1 MPSNSPSGSME
12 TATAGAVDR
21 RTFVK
26 ASLAAG
32 ISVIMRPLAAVGQ
45 PAVPGAE
52 PAKSYAW
59 QRTPAT
65 AARRIDG
72 WQKVT
77 GAKIYAA
84 DFRAADMPGWPRDT
98 AHALLIKTPDATR
111 VFEGIDL
118 AALDKEL
125 APDRV
130 VLASDLVAA
139 AITVPPFY
147 AGDLLCPAGKTPLY
161 LGQPLALLIW
171 NDVARFALARQAIK
185 SASGIIR
192 FGAKTGP
199 VEAPPYA
206 SARFVRVA
214 GPAPGADDVYSAMRA
229 GWTFP
234 ILYQKDD
241 RPAWAVPSASGSD
254 AQRASYYGDQIRKE
268 IDAGGAGRFVLERTF
283 RTQSIDQVFMEPEAG
298 LAWYD
303 SGKRRLEL
311 VLGVQSPQEAA
322 GNIAQLVAK
331 NAAAQRVT
339 DIVAHCAEVGGAF
352 GGKDHTIYPLY
363 VALAGLFSP
372 NRPVRLANDRYDQFQ
387 FGLKRHAL
395 TAKSRMAVDRA
406 SGRIAAFVSDQ
417 DLDGG
422 GLANLSPAV
431 AFVGATASIGIYDV
445 PKVDV
450 TTEVRHS
457 RAVTAGSMRGFGA
470 LQTMTALEVMIDE
483 AAAGLGR
490 DPIAFRKTNLLATGG
505 KTMVGNVISGDLRS
519 GEVLDRL
526 AVQPIWT
533 GRAAEK
539 TRRAAMAPGKA
550 FGVGLACVSTVF
562 GSGSDPAFALVEVD
576 PAGRITVT
584 SQAVEIGTGVSTAL
598 AVRVADRLGIA
609 AHKVNL
615 GVLDGW
621 DVLGLTA
628 PDNPFT
634 LTRAQQEEGAKNPRW
649 VPDIAQDTTAS
660 ISAHV
665 HTAVAAEAANVILRF
680 GLWPAAQAIWSP
692 GRAAKKALRVEDVR
706 FVGGRLVADGMEPL
720 TLPRVAAQAHKMGL
734 VVAAMVHGYN
744 RWAWARAAF
753 DLSGVH
759 YTGAI
764 DALAVRYGSGASPAR
779 KAAMTTRGYQRFDRV
794 SVTFPPTLFERIA
807 VGYTSACGSVV
818 AVEVDRATG
827 AVSIVDAATVLECGR
842 ALVPEQVAG
851 QAEGGFAMGAGY
863 ALYENLPLYEDGP
876 GNGSWNLDRYRVP
889 RASDL
894 AVWNLKL
901 DVLAPLGPTDV
912 PKGMGEVVMIPVV
925 PAILNAIA
933 DATGTRFYELPV
945 TAEKIRAALR

>member
-1 MPSNSPSGSME
+1 
-12 TATAGAVDR
+12 
-21 RTFVK
+21 
-26 ASLAAG
+26 
-32 ISVIMRPLAAVGQ
+32 
-45 PAVPGAE
+45 
-52 PAKSYAW
+52 
-59 QRTPAT
+59 
-65 AARRIDG
+65 
-72 WQKVT
+72 
-77 GAKIYAA
+77 
-84 DFRAADMPGWPRDT
+84 
-98 AHALLIKTPDATR
+98 
-111 VFEGIDL
+111 VFEGIEL
-118 AALDKEL
+118 AVLDKEL

-130 VLASDLVAA
+130 VLAADLAAA

-147 AGDLLCPAGKTPLY
+147 AGDLLCSAGKTPLY

-171 NDVARFALARQAIK
+171 NDFARFAPARQAIK
-185 SASGIIR
+185 SSPGMIR

-199 VEAPPYA
+199 VAAPPYA
-206 SARFVRVA
+206 AARFVRVA
-214 GPAPGADDVYSAMRA
+214 GPTPEADDVYSAMRA

-234 ILYQKDD
+234 IMYQKDD
-241 RPAWAVPSASGSD
+241 RPAWAVPSAGGSD
-254 AQRASYYGDQIRKE
+254 AQRASFYGDQIRSELDK
-268 IDAGGAGRFVLERTF
+268 GGTDSFVLERTF

-303 SGKRRLEL
+303 GGARKLEV
-311 VLGVQSPQEAA
+311 VLGVQSPSEAA
-322 GNIAQLVAK
+322 GSIARLVAK
-331 NAAAQRVT
+331 NAPAQAVKE
-339 DIVAHCAEVGGAF
+339 IVAHCAETGGAF

-372 NRPVRLANDRYDQFQ
+372 DRPVRLANDRYDQFQ

-395 TAKSRMAVDRA
+395 TAKSRLAVDRA

-457 RAVTAGSMRGFGA
+457 HAVTAGSMRGFGA

-483 AAAGLGR
+483 AAASLGR
-490 DPIAFRKTNLLATGG
+490 DPVAFRKANLLVTGG
-505 KTMVGNVISGDLRS
+505 KTMVGNVITGRLRS

-526 AVQPIWT
+526 AAQPVWT

-539 TRRAAMAPGKA
+539 ARRAANSPGKA

-562 GSGSDPAFALVEVD
+562 GSGSDPAFALVEID
-576 PAGRITVT
+576 PAGRIAVT
-584 SQAVEIGTGVSTAL
+584 SQAVEIGTGIATAL
-598 AVRVADRLGIA
+598 AVRVADRLGAA

-621 DVLGLTA
+621 EVLGLTA

-634 LTRAQQEEGAKNPRW
+634 LTRARQEEGAKNPRW

-665 HTAVAAEAANVILRF
+665 HTAVADEAANVVLRF
-680 GLWPAAQAIWSP
+680 GLWPAAQALWSEKRL
-692 GRAAKKALRVEDVR
+692 RAEDAR
-706 FVGGRLVADGMEPL
+706 FVDGRLTAPGKEPL
-720 TLPRVAAQAHKMGL
+720 ALARVAAKAHEMGL

-744 RWAWARAAF
+744 RWAWAQAAF
-753 DLSGVH
+753 DLPGGR
-759 YTGAI
+759 YGGAI
-764 DALAVRYGSGASPAR
+764 DALAVRYGTGASPDR
-779 KAAMTTRGYQRFDRV
+779 QAAMNIRGYQRFDRV
-794 SVTFPPTLFERIA
+794 SVTFPPTLYERIG

-818 AVEVDRATG
+818 AVEIDRATG
-827 AVSIVDAATVLECGR
+827 TVAIVDAVTVLECGR
-842 ALVPEQVAG
+842 QLVPQQVAG
-851 QAEGGFAMGAGY
+851 QAEGGFAMGTGY
-863 ALYENLPLYEDGP
+863 ALYEDLPLYEDGP
-876 GNGSWNLDRYRVP
+876 GNGGWNLNRYRVP

-894 AVWNLKL
+894 PVWNLKI
-901 DVLAPLGPTDV
+901 DVLPPLGPADT

-933 DATGTRFYELPV
+933 DATGRRFYQLPV
-945 TAEKIRAALR
+945 TAANLMAALR

>member
-1 MPSNSPSGSME
+1 MAPTIG
-12 TATAGAVDR
+12 R

-32 ISVIMRPLAAVGQ
+32 ISVIVRPLAAAAQ
-45 PAVPGAE
+45 TPVPVSE
-52 PAKSYAW
+52 PAPGYAW
-59 QRTPAT
+59 QRTATT

-72 WQKVT
+72 WQKVA

-84 DFRAADMPGWPRDT
+84 DFRAVDMPGWPRQT
-98 AHALLIKTPDATR
+98 AHAMLIKTPDATH
-111 VFEGIDL
+111 VFEGIEL

-130 VLASDLVAA
+130 VLAADLAA
-139 AITVPPFY
+139 ASITVPPFY
-147 AGDLLCPAGKTPLY
+147 AGDLLCPQGKTPLY

-171 NDVARFALARQAIK
+171 NDFARYAVARQAIK
-185 SASGIIR
+185 ASPGMIR

-199 VEAPPYA
+199 VAAPPYA
-206 SARFVRVA
+206 AARFVRVA
-214 GPAPGADDVYSAMRA
+214 GPTPGADDVYSAMRA

-234 ILYQKDD
+234 IMYQKDD
-241 RPAWAVPSASGSD
+241 RPEWAVPSTSGSD
-254 AQRASYYGDQIRKE
+254 AQRASFYGDQIRSE
-268 IDAGGAGRFVLERTF
+268 IDKGGSDRIVLERTF

-303 SGKRRLEL
+303 SNSRKLE
-311 VLGVQSPQEAA
+311 VVIGVQSPEEAA
-322 GNIAQLVAK
+322 GSIAKLVAK
-331 NAAAQRVT
+331 NVSAQAVKE
-339 DIVAHCAEVGGAF
+339 IVVHCAETGGAF

-372 NRPVRLANDRYDQFQ
+372 DRPVRLANDRYDQFQ
-387 FGLKRHAL
+387 FGIKRHAL
-395 TAKSRMAVDRA
+395 TAKSRLAVDRA
-406 SGRIAAFVSDQ
+406 SGRITAFVSDQ

-457 RAVTAGSMRGFGA
+457 HAVTAGSMRGFGA

-483 AAAGLGR
+483 AAASLGR
-490 DPIAFRKTNLLATGG
+490 DPVAFRKANLLATGG
-505 KTMVGNVISGDLRS
+505 KTMVGNVITGTLRS

-526 AVQPIWT
+526 AAQPIWT

-539 TRRAAMAPGKA
+539 ARRTAKAPGKA

-562 GSGSDPAFALVEVD
+562 GSGSDPAFALVEID
-576 PAGRITVT
+576 PAGKITVT
-584 SQAVEIGTGVSTAL
+584 SQAVEIGTGIATAL
-598 AVRVADRLGIA
+598 AVRVADRLGVA
-609 AHKVNL
+609 AHQVKL

-621 DVLGLTA
+621 DVLALTA

-634 LTRAQQEEGAKNPRW
+634 LTREQQEEGAKNPRW

-665 HTAVAAEAANVILRF
+665 HTAVADEAANVVLRF
-680 GLWPAAQAIWSP
+680 GLWPAAQAIW
-692 GRAAKKALRVEDVR
+692 GARAGKGLRVEDVR
-706 FVGGRLVADGMEPL
+706 FVDGRLTAPGREPL
-720 TLPRVAAQAHKMGL
+720 PLARVAARAHQMGL

-744 RWAWARAAF
+744 RWAWAQAAF
-753 DLSGVH
+753 ELPGGRYAGS
-759 YTGAI
+759 I
-764 DALAVRYGSGASPAR
+764 DALAVRYGAGASRAR
-779 KAAMTTRGYQRFDRV
+779 KAAMNIRGYQRFDRL
-794 SVTFPPTLFERIA
+794 SVTFPPTLYERIG

-818 AVEVDRATG
+818 AVEIDRASG
-827 AVSIVDAATVLECGR
+827 DVSIVDAVTVLECGR
-842 ALVPEQVAG
+842 QLVPQQVAG
-851 QAEGGFAMGAGY
+851 QAEGGFAMGTGY
-863 ALYENLPLYEDGP
+863 ALYEDLPLYEDGP
-876 GNGSWNLDRYRVP
+876 GNGAWNLNRYRVP

-894 AVWNLKL
+894 PVWNLKV
-901 DVLAPLGPTDV
+901 DVLAPRSPTEI
-912 PKGMGEVVMIPVV
+912 PKGMGEVVMIPVA

-933 DATGTRFYELPV
+933 DATGKRFYQLPV
-945 TAEKIRAALR
+945 TAANIMAALR

>member
-1 MPSNSPSGSME
+1 MARTLG
-12 TATAGAVDR
+12 R

-32 ISVIMRPLAAVGQ
+32 VSIIVRPLAAMGQ
-45 PAVPGAE
+45 TAVPGREA
-52 PAKSYAW
+52 AGYAW

-77 GAKIYAA
+77 GAKVYAA

-98 AHALLIKTPDATR
+98 AHAMLIKAPDATR

-118 AALDKEL
+118 AMLDKEL

-130 VLASDLVAA
+130 VLAADLAAA

-147 AGDLLCPAGKTPLY
+147 TGDLLCPAGKTPLY

-171 NDVARFALARQAIK
+171 NDFARFALARQVIK
-185 SASGIIR
+185 FSSSVIR

-214 GPAPGADDVYSAMRA
+214 GPTPKSDDVYSAMRA
-229 GWTFP
+229 GWDFP

-241 RPAWAVPSASGSD
+241 RPTWAVPSVSGSD
-254 AQRASYYGDQIRKE
+254 AQRASFYGDQIRSE
-268 IDAGGAGRFVLERTF
+268 IKASGPDQFVLDRTF
-283 RTQSIDQVFMEPEAG
+283 RTQSIDQVFLEPEAG

-303 SGKRRLEL
+303 SGKRRLEV
-311 VLGVQSPQEAA
+311 VLGVQSPYEAA
-322 GNIAQLVAK
+322 GSIATLVAK
-331 NAAAQRVT
+331 NAPAQAVKEIVT
-339 DIVAHCAEVGGAF
+339 HCAESGGAF

-372 NRPVRLANDRYDQFQ
+372 DRPVRLANDRYDQFQ

-395 TAKSRMAVDRA
+395 TAHSRLAVDRA
-406 SGRIAAFVSDQ
+406 SGRITAFVSDQ
-417 DLDGG
+417 NLDGG
-422 GLANLSPAV
+422 GLANLSAAV
-431 AFVGATASIGIYDV
+431 AFVGAAASVGIYDV

-450 TTEVRHS
+450 TTEARHS

-483 AAAGLGR
+483 AAASLGR
-490 DPIAFRKTNLLATGG
+490 DPVAFRKANLLATGG
-505 KTMVGNVISGDLRS
+505 KTMVGNVVSGVLRS

-526 AVQPIWT
+526 AAQPIWT
-533 GRAAEK
+533 ARASEK
-539 TRRAAMAPGKA
+539 SRRAAMAPGKA
-550 FGVGLACVSTVF
+550 FGVGVACVSTVF
-562 GSGSDPAFALVEVD
+562 GSGSDPAFALVELD

-584 SQAVEIGTGVSTAL
+584 SQAVEIGTGIATAL
-598 AVRVADRLGIA
+598 AVRVADRLGVA
-609 AHKVNL
+609 ADEVKL

-628 PDNPFT
+628 PDSPFT

-649 VPDIAQDTTAS
+649 VPDVAQDTTAS

-680 GLWPAAQAIWSP
+680 GLWPAAQAIWKSGP
-692 GRAAKKALRVEDVR
+692 AARKLPRVDDVR
-706 FVGGRLVADGMEPL
+706 FVDGRLTAPGMQPL
-720 TLPRVAAQAHKMGL
+720 TLPRLAARAHEMGL

-744 RWAWARAAF
+744 RWAWAQAAF
-753 DLSGVH
+753 DLPGGR
-759 YTGAI
+759 YAGAI
-764 DALAVRYGSGASPAR
+764 DALAVKYGNGASPAR
-779 KAAMTTRGYQRFDRV
+779 KAAMATGGYQRFDRV
-794 SVTFPPTLFERIA
+794 SVAFPPTLYERIA

-818 AVEVDRATG
+818 ALEVDRKTG
-827 AVSIVDAATVLECGR
+827 VVSIIDAVTVLECGR
-842 ALVPEQVAG
+842 QLVPQQVAG

-876 GNGSWNLDRYRVP
+876 GNGTWNLDRYRVP

-894 AVWNLKL
+894 AVWNLKI
-901 DVLAPLGPTDV
+901 DVLPPLGPTDI
-912 PKGMGEVVMIPVV
+912 PKGMGEVVMIPVA

-933 DATGTRFYELPV
+933 DATGKRFYELPV
-945 TAEKIRAALR
+945 TAENLMAALR

>member
-1 MPSNSPSGSME
+1 
-12 TATAGAVDR
+12 
-21 RTFVK
+21 
-26 ASLAAG
+26 
-32 ISVIMRPLAAVGQ
+32 
-45 PAVPGAE
+45 
-52 PAKSYAW
+52 
-59 QRTPAT
+59 
-65 AARRIDG
+65 
-72 WQKVT
+72 
-77 GAKIYAA
+77 
-84 DFRAADMPGWPRDT
+84 
-98 AHALLIKTPDATR
+98 
-111 VFEGIDL
+111 VFEGIEL
-118 AALDKEL
+118 AVLDKEL

-130 VLASDLVAA
+130 VLAADLAAA

-147 AGDLLCPAGKTPLY
+147 AGDLLCSAGKTPLY

-171 NDVARFALARQAIK
+171 NDFARFAPARQAIK
-185 SASGIIR
+185 SSPGMIR

-199 VEAPPYA
+199 VAAPPYA
-206 SARFVRVA
+206 AARFVRVA
-214 GPAPGADDVYSAMRA
+214 GPTPEADDVYSAMRA

-234 ILYQKDD
+234 IMYQKDD
-241 RPAWAVPSASGSD
+241 RPAWAVPSAGGSD
-254 AQRASYYGDQIRKE
+254 AQRASFYGDQIRSELDK
-268 IDAGGAGRFVLERTF
+268 GGTDSFVLERTF

-303 SGKRRLEL
+303 GGARKLEV
-311 VLGVQSPQEAA
+311 VLGVQSPSEAA
-322 GNIAQLVAK
+322 GSIARLVAK
-331 NAAAQRVT
+331 NAPAQAVKE
-339 DIVAHCAEVGGAF
+339 IVAHCAETGGAF

-372 NRPVRLANDRYDQFQ
+372 DRPVRLANDRYDQFQ

-395 TAKSRMAVDRA
+395 TAKSRLAVDRA

-457 RAVTAGSMRGFGA
+457 HAVTAGSMRGFGA

-483 AAAGLGR
+483 AAASLGR
-490 DPIAFRKTNLLATGG
+490 DPVAFRKANLLVTGG
-505 KTMVGNVISGDLRS
+505 KTMVGNVITGRLRS

-526 AVQPIWT
+526 AAQPVWT

-539 TRRAAMAPGKA
+539 ARRAANSPGKA

-562 GSGSDPAFALVEVD
+562 GSGSDPAFALVEID
-576 PAGRITVT
+576 PAGRIAVT
-584 SQAVEIGTGVSTAL
+584 SQAVEIGTGIATAL
-598 AVRVADRLGIA
+598 AVRVADRLGAA

-621 DVLGLTA
+621 EVLGLTA

-665 HTAVAAEAANVILRF
+665 HTAVADEAANVVLRF
-680 GLWPAAQAIWSP
+680 GLWPAAQALWSEKRL
-692 GRAAKKALRVEDVR
+692 RAEDAR
-706 FVGGRLVADGMEPL
+706 FVDGRLTAPGKEPL
-720 TLPRVAAQAHKMGL
+720 ALARVAAKAHEMGL

-744 RWAWARAAF
+744 RWAWAQAAF
-753 DLSGVH
+753 DLPGGR
-759 YTGAI
+759 YGGAI
-764 DALAVRYGSGASPAR
+764 DALAVRYGTGASPDR
-779 KAAMTTRGYQRFDRV
+779 QAAMNIRGYQRFDRV
-794 SVTFPPTLFERIA
+794 SVTFPPTLYERIG

-818 AVEVDRATG
+818 AVEIDRATG
-827 AVSIVDAATVLECGR
+827 TVAIVDAVTVLECGR
-842 ALVPEQVAG
+842 QLVPQQVAG
-851 QAEGGFAMGAGY
+851 QAEGGFAMGTGY
-863 ALYENLPLYEDGP
+863 ALYEDLPLYEDGP
-876 GNGSWNLDRYRVP
+876 GNGGWNLNRYRVP

-894 AVWNLKL
+894 PVWNLKI
-901 DVLAPLGPTDV
+901 DVLPQLGPADT
-912 PKGMGEVVMIPVV
+912 PRGMGEVVMIPVV

-933 DATGTRFYELPV
+933 DATGRRFYQLPV
-945 TAEKIRAALR
+945 TAANLMAALR